1 MKMPYAVEGDILAEE
16 KNQPEINNLAEFYD
30 LKVRDVM
37 DQRYWD
43 LPVVSSDD
51 NIHHVLS
58 ILRSQYHVWIVE
70 DLESMKLCGVI
81 TEHDVL
87 DILAPKRRP
96 SHIFGL
102 TDMHKWTRRDMEAIT
117 QLMCRRLITIK
128 PGNSIRDALVQMKKH
143 GVRRLPV
150 TKRGRVVGEITF
162 HALLNKY
169 YDIIQ

>member
-1 MKMPYAVEGDILAEE
+1 M
-16 KNQPEINNLAEFYD
+16 NNIEEFYE
-30 LKVRDVM
+30 LKVKDVM

-70 DLESMKLCGVI
+70 DLKSMKLCGVI

-87 DILAPKRRP
+87 DILAPKRPP

-102 TDMHKWTRRDMEAIT
+102 TDVHRWSRRHMEGVS
-117 QLMCRRLITIK
+117 QLMCRRLITCK
-128 PGNSIRDALVQMKKH
+128 PDDSIRNVLVKMKKH
-143 GVRRLPV
+143 SVRRLPV
-150 TKRGRVVGEITF
+150 VEKRRIVGEITF
-162 HALLNKY
+162 HTLLNKY
-169 YDIIQ
+169 YDIIP